1 MQNVQSMDQK
11 GPKAIIFHGGWE
23 GHEPTRC
30 AERFAQALGE
40 RGYEVERFDSM
51 EVLDDADHLQAADL
65 IFPIWTVGTLTKER
79 ETNLAKAVRAGS
91 GLGGFHGGMGDAF
104 RGSIT
109 YEWMVGGHFVGHPHV
124 GRYAVKVTEPSSPIV
139 ADLPETFDYDS
150 EQYYMLI
157 DPAVDVLATTV
168 YEHDGKRCDM
178 PVIWTRT
185 WGEGKVFYSALG
197 HVDAEFEKYPQV
209 FEMTL
214 RGLAWATRA

>member
-1 MQNVQSMDQK
+1 MNQAR
-11 GPKAIIFHGGWE
+11 PKAILFFGGWK
-23 GHEPTRC
+23 GHEPAEC
-30 AERFAQALGE
+30 AERFGAALSE
-40 RGYEVERFDSM
+40 RGYEVERFDHM
-51 EVLDDADHLQAADL
+51 AILDDAERLQSADL
-65 IFPIWTVGTLTKER
+65 IFPIWTMDSLSKER
-79 ETNLAKAVRAGS
+79 EKNLVDAVRAGS

-104 RGSIT
+104 RGAIT

-124 GRYAVKVTEPSSPIV
+124 GPYSVQVTEPANPIV
-139 ADLPETFDYDS
+139 ADLPENFDYDS

-185 WGEGKVFYSALG
+185 WGNGKVFYSALG
-197 HVDAEFEKYPQV
+197 HVDAEFDKYPHV

-214 RGLAWATRA
+214 RGLDWATRKG